1 MTNDTPY
8 LLRMEM
14 IKLAQARAEQ
24 KFQMEWSKASHN
36 AAVQET
42 LLTEVPEYP
51 SVDQILN
58 EAKQL
63 KTFVDKG

>member
-14 IKLAQARAEQ
+14 IKLAQERAEQ

-36 AAVQET
+36 AAVQNT

-51 SVDQILN
+51 SVDEILN

-63 KTFVDKG
+63 KTFVDRG